1 MSKAD
6 TREATKEAFSILS
19 LWQPPLSQELC
30 EVYFLRTS
38 LFFDKHNG
46 IPGKVQHFAFLAH
59 VSTGKRRWRCRCP
72 ILARPSRCRGAL
84 CFLVILSRFS
94 LDRKR
99 LRSLLDD
106 EVNFAVLGLVEV
118 AQIEAVGPSAPGRW
132 RSPACCP
139 SSPQEVPLQK
149 VESCIARRLRGQ
161 KPHVTE
167 KEFEQIV
174 LGVQR
179 QRQLRR
185 FNVVAGQ
192 PHAGVQ
198 QPT

>member
-1 MSKAD
+1 M
-6 TREATKEAFSILS
+6 L
-19 LWQPPLSQELC
+19 
-30 EVYFLRTS
+30 
-38 LFFDKHNG
+38 
-46 IPGKVQHFAFLAH
+46 
-59 VSTGKRRWRCRCP
+59 
-72 ILARPSRCRGAL
+72 
-84 CFLVILSRFS
+84 LVILSRFS

-118 AQIEAVGPSAPGRW
+118 AQIEAVGRQLLGDGVLQHAAPVHRK
-132 RSPACCP
+132 
-139 SSPQEVPLQK
+139 VPLQK

-192 PHAGVQ
+192 PHAGVSNPHEITRIALHAGALRQ
-198 QPT
+198 ITELEALVLLVEFLGNSIEDHLDVGPIVPVFGDILPIQVDDILLHSQHV